1 MLEYT
6 RRFAAPLVL
15 AAALLAGCTKKDSS
29 TLAED
34 SALSRDLA
42 RVGTDSAAQPAL
54 EDTAA
59 AAAPTPA
66 PKSTTPT
73 PRRTVRPAPT
83 KSTPSPAPAKP
94 SNVTPSGNT
103 VSSSPAGTEKPL
115 GTIAAGT
122 TLALNSTE
130 KVCTNTNKVGD
141 RFVATVANTVT
152 GENGASIPAGARVLV
167 EVTKLKR
174 SENTNDRIEM
184 GFSVVSISFNGKTY
198 TPQADIVTAEIDRV
212 RNSSTGNDA
221 KKVAGGAVVGAI
233 LGQVI
238 GKDRKGTLIGAA
250 AGAAAGG
257 AAAAA
262 TANYEGCVNNGA
274 PITIKLSSAL
284 TVAAS

>member
-29 TLAED
+29 LTED

-59 AAAPTPA
+59 AAAATPS
-66 PKSTTPT
+66 PKGTTTT
-73 PRRTVRPAPT
+73 PRRTTRPAPT
-83 KSTPSPAPAKP
+83 KSTPTPAPATP

-103 VSSSPAGTEKPL
+103 VSSNPAGTEKPL
-115 GTIAAGT
+115 GRIAAGT

-141 RFVATVANTVT
+141 RFVATVANTIT
-152 GENGASIPAGARVLV
+152 GDNGATIPAGARVLI

-184 GFSVVSISFNGKTY
+184 GFSVISISFNGKTY
-198 TPQADIVTAEIDRV
+198 TPEADIVTASIDRV

-221 KKVAGGAVVGAI
+221 KKVAGGAVIGAI

-262 TANYEGCVNNGA
+262 TANYEGCINNGA
-274 PITIKLSSAL
+274 PITIKLNSAL

>member
-29 TLAED
+29 LTED

-59 AAAPTPA
+59 AAAATPS
-66 PKSTTPT
+66 PKGTTTT
-73 PRRTVRPAPT
+73 PRRTTRPAPT
-83 KSTPSPAPAKP
+83 KSTPTPAPAP

-115 GTIAAGT
+115 GRIAAGT

-141 RFVATVANTVT
+141 RFVATVANTIT
-152 GENGASIPAGARVLV
+152 GDNGATIPAGARVLI

-184 GFSVVSISFNGKTY
+184 GFSVISISFNGKTY
-198 TPQADIVTAEIDRV
+198 TPEADIVTASIDRV

-221 KKVAGGAVVGAI
+221 KKVAGGAVIGAI

-262 TANYEGCVNNGA
+262 TANYEGCINNGA
-274 PITIKLSSAL
+274 PITIKLNSAL